1 MKNFLKIMLSAILV
15 LGFSNLT
22 SAQKSKSKSPTRD
35 LKSKTAS
42 TQNSS
47 KSKTAE
53 TTTEAIPTETKKP
66 SKTNSKTGKKVIAI
80 SNFYNAV
87 VGNTEPQVG
96 RQLIALFESEF
107 TKNGAYQV
115 AATQQLQQ
123 ILEKQDISFDE
134 RMDPATASK
143 IGKIA
148 SANIFVYGNI
158 TEFNLTKG
166 GFNIGLLGGK
176 TTYTAKLGLTVTLF
190 DVDTGIALKSVQV
203 DATAKDSSNKILDFN
218 QNSEMSQDL
227 RNRLFTEAA
236 NKAVKS
242 AVEQLSP
249 VIENS
254 VALAGSVK
262 DSGAAEIKQSTDNP
276 DSASRSISN
285 SPKNAGKVSR
295 IIKGVVYLTG
305 LDGAKIGDI
314 LSVKR
319 GASEG
324 KEIAVIEVTEVNER
338 TVKAKII
345 DGAGVQTNDRVEIIQ

>member
-1 MKNFLKIMLSAILV
+1 MKKILTIILGV
-15 LGFSNLT
+15 ILALACFDTAL
-22 SAQKSKSKSPTRD
+22 AQKSKSQNRD

-42 TQNSS
+42 KSS
-47 KSKTAE
+47 KTDSEKAATNI
-53 TTTEAIPTETKKP
+53 IPT
-66 SKTNSKTGKKVIAI
+66 KTSAKNKSGKKVIAI

-87 VGNTEPQVG
+87 VGNTQPEVG
-96 RQLIALFESEF
+96 RQLVALFESEF
-107 TKNGAYQV
+107 TKNGTYQV

-134 RMDPATASK
+134 RMDPATAAK

-158 TEFNLTKG
+158 TEFNLTKK
-166 GFNIGLLGGK
+166 GFNLGLLGGK
-176 TTYTAKLGLTVTLF
+176 TTYTAKLGLTVTLVE
-190 DVDTGIALKSVQV
+190 VDTGLALKSVQV
-203 DATAKDSSNKILDFN
+203 ESTTEESSKKILDFN

-254 VALAGSVK
+254 VSL
-262 DSGAAEIKQSTDNP
+262 
-276 DSASRSISN
+276 SASLKN
-285 SPKNAGKVSR
+285 SDAKEEKQNSVSREIAESAKVSGKVSR
-295 IIKGVVYLTG
+295 VIKGVVYLTG
-305 LDGAKIGDI
+305 LKGAKTGDI

-319 GASEG
+319 ADENG

-345 DGAGVQTNDRVEIIQ
+345 QGEGVKSDDLVEIIQ